1 MLFSLAPNTEKP
13 VLTNSNEYLA
23 SLFSLINKSSF
34 HQHNPD
40 KENKTSPSNI
50 TPLTPPNSSS
60 DLTLISTTKDNNMIN
75 DGLELTTTSDVF
87 NMDSL
92 GAETREEPVYF
103 SVPEDNKFFKSKE

>member
-1 MLFSLAPNTEKP
+1 MFSLSPNTEKP

-40 KENKTSPSNI
+40 RENKTSPSNT

-60 DLTLISTTKDNNMIN
+60 NLPLISTTEDKNMIN

-92 GAETREEPVYF
+92 GAETREEPVYL